1 MNNIINHI
9 ETLSQDNAFMAQINA
24 CETAEAICD
33 TFAQHGI
40 DLDPAQQD
48 TAIDAAGNTTCELN
62 ADELGNVNGGFISG
76 AAFLAY
82 SVVYSLVICQ
92 SSYVLGRANSK
103 KKK

>member
-9 ETLSQDNAFMAQINA
+9 ETLSQDAAFMAEIRS

-33 TFAQHGI
+33 TFARQGI
-40 DLDPAQQD
+40 DLDPAQLD
-48 TAIDAAGNTTCELN
+48 AVIDAADNTTCELN
-62 ADELGNVNGGFISG
+62 ADELDNVNGGFISG

-103 KKK
+103 KK